1 MLVNP
6 SQPCQASTRTISQ
19 RRLRLNSSSNRPA
32 LVLILNV
39 IIKYERSQEVSFI
52 SSNTRSIS
60 RLEKH
65 LTGFGMGPRVF
76 RFYLKCYLFSDDEE
90 LYCMEKYTDSVSFSC
105 SLPATVDFHS
115 YV

>member
-1 MLVNP
+1 M
-6 SQPCQASTRTISQ
+6 
-19 RRLRLNSSSNRPA
+19 
-32 LVLILNV
+32 NV

-65 LTGFGMGPRVF
+65 LTGFGMGPLVF
-76 RFYLKCYLFSDDEE
+76 RFYLKCHLFSDDEE
-90 LYCMEKYTDSVSFSC
+90 LYCMEKYTDSLSFSY
-105 SLPATVDFHS
+105 SSPATVDFHS

>member
-6 SQPCQASTRTISQ
+6 SQPCQASTRTINQ

-65 LTGFGMGPRVF
+65 LTSFGMGPRVF
-76 RFYLKCYLFSDDEE
+76 RFYLKCHLFSDD
-90 LYCMEKYTDSVSFSC
+90 
-105 SLPATVDFHS
+105 
-115 YV
+115 